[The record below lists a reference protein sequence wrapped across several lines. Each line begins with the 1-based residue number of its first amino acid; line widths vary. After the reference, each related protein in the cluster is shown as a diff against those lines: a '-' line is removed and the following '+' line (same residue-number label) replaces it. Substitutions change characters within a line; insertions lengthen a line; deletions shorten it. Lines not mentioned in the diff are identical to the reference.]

1 MASNSQSVHRYRKAT
16 IRCTASRHHTILTL
30 PTIHIEKYRFYS
42 RPLHRIGYNG
52 VIGLPI
58 ATISQPL
65 SKHVTTLQD
74 DIDDLHIHIRLLY
87 LGFSRIRVRCRSFHV
102 DIGRTHLKIFT
113 QIQRVTTSAHIIKS
127 TFLYKH
133 RPPHKAYFD
142 SSLLPGTLAMIFTSH
157 ILMVVTISQDTIT
170 PLLYNISAH
179 TCPEYDL
186 CSSRFSATTTSG
198 RQGKP
203 CNGCAALVLQCNGLL
218 PLFFSHITIKK
229 SSSLYFIKSPGYGT
243 IRHGVRTLGIKAFVY
258 LNLVKFHMNITLTV
272 RDHLLPIHRHTLY
285 RTLAAKVFPAYDLF
299 PT

>member
-30 PTIHIEKYRFYS
+30 PTIHIEKYRFCTC
-42 RPLHRIGYNG
+42 PLHGIRYNG
-52 VIGLPI
+52 IISFPI
-58 ATISQPL
+58 AAISQPL

-113 QIQRVTTSAHIIKS
+113 QIQRVTTSAHIIKA

-142 SSLLPGTLAMIFTSH
+142 SSLLSGTLAMIFTSH

-170 PLLYNISAH
+170 PLLYNISVHA
-179 TCPEYDL
+179 CPEYDL

-203 CNGCAALVLQCNGLL
+203 CNGYAALVLQYHGLL

-243 IRHGVRTLGIKAFVY
+243 IRHGVRTISIKTFVY
-258 LNLVKFHMNITLTV
+258 LHLVKFYLNITLTI
-272 RDHLLPIHRHTLY
+272 RDHLFPIHRHTLY
-285 RTLAAKVFPAYDLF
+285 HSLAAKILPAFDLL
-299 PT
+299 PA